1 MSTLTI
7 AGRTLDELPTY
18 AADPN
23 EIEVVHLTDD
33 DVGKLVSD
41 ALDAAGCTRE
51 ELDQQAACGEFMSE
65 LARRMWFLVSS
76 FDPPAG

>member
-1 MSTLTI
+1 MSTLTV

-18 AADPN
+18 AADPD
-23 EIEVVHLTDD
+23 EIEVVHLSDEN
-33 DVGKLVSD
+33 VNELVSD

-51 ELDQQAACGEFMSE
+51 ELDQQAKTGDFTSE

-76 FDPPAG
+76 FDPPTE